1 MTDHPPPMFSVV
13 IPAWNAESVVGE
25 QLAALEAQCF
35 DGSWEVL
42 VADNG
47 STDRTGER
55 VLEWKDRLPDLRLV
69 DASARRGRSPARN
82 IGAAAARGDFLL
94 FLDADDRATPGWLAA
109 MADASRRGDVLGG
122 AVVKFYPDGNGGET
136 FEDENPT
143 RSTPGPVFDFLPF
156 SRSCN
161 FGVRADVF
169 RSVGGF
175 NEDYDQAEDVELCWK
190 LQLAGLDLLYVPDA
204 TVLYRVSLDSKV
216 RPRTAFRD
224 GLGVPQLYRDFR
236 DAGMPRSSS
245 VLAIRDVVGAAVA
258 RPRRWFDPVRRTEV
272 VSRLAWRAGN
282 AVGSYRNR
290 VLYL

>member
-1 MTDHPPPMFSVV
+1 MFSIV
-13 IPAWNAESVVGE
+13 IPAWNVESVVGE

-35 DGSWEVL
+35 DGSWEVI

-47 STDRTGER
+47 STDRTRES
-55 VLEWKDRLPDLRLV
+55 VLEWTDRVPGLRVV

-94 FLDADDRATPGWLAA
+94 FLDADDRATPQWLAA
-109 MADASRRGDVLGG
+109 MAEASGRGDVLGG
-122 AVVKFYPDGNGGET
+122 SVVKFYPDGEGGER

-143 RSTPGPVFDFLPF
+143 RATPGPVFGFLPY

-161 FGVRADVF
+161 LGVRAEIF
-169 RSVGGF
+169 RLVGGF
-175 NEDYDQAEDVELCWK
+175 NEEYDQAEDVELCWK
-190 LQLAGLDLLYVPDA
+190 LQLAGHDLLYVPAA
-204 TVLYRVSLDSKV
+204 TVHYRVSLDPKV

-245 VLAIRDVVGAAVA
+245 WTAIRDVVGATLR
-258 RPRRWFDPVRRTEV
+258 RPQRWFDPPRRTEV

-282 AVGSYRNR
+282 AVGSCRNR
-290 VLYL
+290 VFYP